1 VKVKL
6 VSIGNS
12 KGVRLPQ
19 AFIKACGFG
28 EEIEMRLEENEVILA
43 ASRRPREDWDAAFE
57 GMAMPVGDPLLL
69 PDNLVN
75 DWDDEEWEW

>member
-1 VKVKL
+1 MKAKL

-28 EEIEMRLEENEVILA
+28 EEIEMRLKENKVILA
-43 ASRRPREDWDAAFE
+43 ASRRPREGWDAAFE
-57 GMAMPVGDPLLL
+57 RTVMPGGDPLLL
-69 PDNLVN
+69 PDDLVN